1 MQLTRRILIAA
12 LAAALCSQGLPAQT
26 RRPAPPAKKAAPA
39 ATAPAATA
47 KPKLVVLI
55 VVDQFRADYLTRFA
69 SEYNAGLA
77 RLLKSG
83 AVFTNAQQDHF
94 PTVTAVGHSVTM
106 TGAIPAVSG
115 IVNNEWYDRASSSL
129 VSSVSDNAETLLG
142 APGPGAASPRKLL
155 VSTVGDQLKMS
166 GTASAKVVGV
176 SLKDRAAIL
185 PAGHMADG
193 AYWFDHN
200 SGNFVSSTYY
210 FKTLPAWVEAF
221 NAKKVPDSYAGKVW
235 ALTGSNKPLSML
247 ASEPGRTLY
256 EGIYNSAYGNDLLE
270 SFAEA
275 AIDGEKLGQNG
286 GTDILT
292 VSFSSNDAVG
302 HRAGPDSPEVHD
314 ICLRTDKAIGAFL
327 DAVDKKVGLANAL
340 VVFTA
345 DHGVAPV
352 PEVNQA
358 RHMPGGRLGKT
369 VSQAL
374 DKALADKYGQGHW
387 VLASLGEFIYLDR
400 ALIESR
406 KLKLED
412 VQDTAAKA
420 LLAVPH
426 VDRVFTSEDL
436 RHGRYN
442 QDPIA
447 LRVAKGFNERRGGDL
462 YLVFESYWLDGSAT
476 SGTSHG
482 MPFNYD
488 AHVPLVFMGQGV
500 KPGRYHSQVA
510 IYNVAPTLATM
521 LEIEPPSGAFGRVL
535 DEMLAAR

>member
-1 MQLTRRILIAA
+1 VAL
-12 LAAALCSQGLPAQT
+12 LAAFCLLGLPAQT
-26 RRPAPPAKKAAPA
+26 KRPVTPVKKTVPA
-39 ATAPAATA
+39 ASAR
-47 KPKLVVLI
+47 PKLVVLI
-55 VVDQFRADYLTRFA
+55 VADQFRQDYLTRFA

-77 RLLKSG
+77 RLLNTG
-83 AVFTNAQQDHF
+83 AVFTNVHQDHF

-115 IVNNEWYDRASSSL
+115 IISNEWYDRTTSSL
-129 VSSVSDNAETLLG
+129 VTSVSDSAETILG
-142 APGPGAASPRKLL
+142 GSTGTEGGASPRRLL

-166 GTASAKVVGV
+166 GLGPAKVVGI
-176 SLKDRAAIL
+176 SMKDRAAIL

-200 SGNFVSSTYY
+200 SGRFVSSTYY
-210 FKTLPAWVEAF
+210 FKSLPAWVDAF
-221 NAKKVPDSYAGKVW
+221 NARKVPDTYAGKVW
-235 ALTGSNKPLSML
+235 TVTGTGKPLSML
-247 ASEPGRTLY
+247 ASEPGRLLY
-256 EGIYNSAYGNDLLE
+256 DGIYNSAFGNDLLE
-270 SFAEA
+270 TFAEA

-302 HRAGPDSPEVHD
+302 HRTGPDSPDVHD

-327 DAVDKKVGLANAL
+327 EAVDKQVGLANTL
-340 VVFTA
+340 VMFTA
-345 DHGVAPV
+345 DHGVSPV

-358 RHMPGGRLGKT
+358 RHMPGGRLGKAA
-369 VSQAL
+369 SQAL
-374 DKALADKYGQGHW
+374 DKALADKYGPGHW
-387 VLASLGEFIYLDR
+387 VLAGMEELIYLDR
-400 ALIESR
+400 ALIESK

-412 VQDTAAKA
+412 VQETAAKA

-426 VDRVFTSEDL
+426 IDRVFTSEDL

-462 YLVFESYWLDGSAT
+462 YVVFESYWLAGSGA

-482 MPFNYD
+482 EPFNYD
-488 AHVPLVFMGQGV
+488 SHVPLIFMGPGV
-500 KPGRYHSQVA
+500 KPGHYHSLAAV
-510 IYNVAPTLATM
+510 YNLAPTLATM
-521 LEIEPPSGAFGRVL
+521 LEVEPPSGAFGRVL
-535 DEMLAAR
+535 DEMLVAR